1 VFVRRVVAGV
11 CGSAG
16 SLQALRD
23 ATEMS
28 RHFGAQLMPVLAWTP
43 PGGELADR
51 RYPSAELRAL
61 WQQNAWKRLWQAVDL
76 AIGGPPEDIEFV
88 PKVARGEPGDVL
100 TRIASNPGDILVI
113 GTGRHGG
120 VRRLLACKV
129 SRYCLAHAC
138 CPVIA
143 VPPSELAVEAHGLHG
158 WFFRHRVHP
167 EDADWP
173 PPSADRAA

>member
-1 VFVRRVVAGV
+1 MGV

-28 RHFGAQLMPVLAWTP
+28 RHFGVPLMPVLAWTP

-61 WQQNAWKRLWQAVDL
+61 WQQSAWERLWHAVDL
-76 AIGGPPEDIEFV
+76 AIGGPPADIAFV
-88 PKVARGEPGDVL
+88 PKVARGAAGDVL
-100 TRIASNPGDILVI
+100 TRIASKPGDILVI
-113 GTGRHGG
+113 GTGRHGA
-120 VRRLLACKV
+120 VRRLLACNV
-129 SRYCLAHAC
+129 SRYCLAHAA
-138 CPVIA
+138 CPVMA
-143 VPPSELAVEAHGLHG
+143 VPPSELAVATHGLHG

-167 EDADWP
+167 EDAGLP
-173 PPSADRAA
+173 PRADRAA